1 VFVNQFTHAFRVKR
15 KMTQAKVFVTV
26 FSVISLLAIVQAIAS
41 AEWATDFYLGLAM
54 TQDADRDVETSS
66 SVILLDKR
74 FTNV

>member
-1 VFVNQFTHAFRVKR
+1 
-15 KMTQAKVFVTV
+15 MTQAKVFVTV